1 MSSNLKKITFG
12 ALGLI
17 TLVSGLWLDFYLP
30 EKSIATITGV
40 EVKRV
45 DKDGPIGKEN
55 PADGPTM
62 DVYYIYTA
70 QDGEKV
76 RVFRNEDTRWSF
88 PFYFKFDSAD
98 VQAKA
103 KTLEFEKKLARIT
116 SYGWRINML
125 SQFPNVTHIEVVD
138 TPDASTFTFFRW
150 FWFLLWAAGL
160 GYVALFL
167 SRYFDKKELAG

>member
-62 DVYYIYTA
+62 DVY
-70 QDGEKV
+70 
-76 RVFRNEDTRWSF
+76 
-88 PFYFKFDSAD
+88 
-98 VQAKA
+98 
-103 KTLEFEKKLARIT
+103 
-116 SYGWRINML
+116 
-125 SQFPNVTHIEVVD
+125 
-138 TPDASTFTFFRW
+138 
-150 FWFLLWAAGL
+150 
-160 GYVALFL
+160 
-167 SRYFDKKELAG
+167 

>member
-1 MSSNLKKITFG
+1 MSSTLKKVAFSI
-12 ALGLI
+12 LGLI
-17 TLVSGLWLDFYLP
+17 TLLSGLWLDFYLP

-76 RVFRNEDTRWSF
+76 RVFRNEDTRWSW
-88 PFYFKFDSAD
+88 PWYFKFNSAD

-103 KTLEFEKKLARIT
+103 KTLEFEKKTARLT
-116 SYGWRINML
+116 SYGWRINIL
-125 SQFPNVTHIEVVD
+125 SQFPNVTKIEVVD
-138 TPDASTFTFFRW
+138 RDASSFSFFRW
-150 FWFLLWAAGL
+150 FWFALWAALL
-160 GYVALFL
+160 GYL
-167 SRYFDKKELAG
+167 SLRCQRYFAAKELS

>member
-1 MSSNLKKITFG
+1 M
-12 ALGLI
+12 A
-17 TLVSGLWLDFYLP
+17 
-30 EKSIATITGV
+30 
-40 EVKRV
+40 RM
-45 DKDGPIGKEN
+45 
-55 PADGPTM
+55 M

-103 KTLEFEKKLARIT
+103 KTLEFGGAAGAIT

-125 SQFPNVTHIEVVD
+125 SQFPNVTRIEVID
-138 TPDASTFTFFRW
+138 ISDASTFTFFPLVLVSPLGRRLGLCGAVLEA
-150 FWFLLWAAGL
+150 LLRQA
-160 GYVALFL
+160 
-167 SRYFDKKELAG
+167 SPQ

>member
-17 TLVSGLWLDFYLP
+17 TLISGLWLDFYLP

-70 QDGEKV
+70 HDGE
-76 RVFRNEDTRWSF
+76 
-88 PFYFKFDSAD
+88 
-98 VQAKA
+98 
-103 KTLEFEKKLARIT
+103 
-116 SYGWRINML
+116 
-125 SQFPNVTHIEVVD
+125 
-138 TPDASTFTFFRW
+138 
-150 FWFLLWAAGL
+150 
-160 GYVALFL
+160 
-167 SRYFDKKELAG
+167 